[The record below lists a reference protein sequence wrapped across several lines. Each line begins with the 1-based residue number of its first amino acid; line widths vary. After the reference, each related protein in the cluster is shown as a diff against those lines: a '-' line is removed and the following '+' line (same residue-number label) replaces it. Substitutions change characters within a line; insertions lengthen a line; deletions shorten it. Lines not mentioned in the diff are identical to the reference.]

1 VSSFLNSLSDRLAAM
16 EQEMQTLPG
25 ELDSIVTR
33 LDQRKWRSLLIRLNQ
48 DFNKLLDEL
57 FAPQQSM
64 LWPFI
69 KIITFDPLST
79 RYITSEDLSRW
90 RAAHKSEVRVVIG
103 KGKVEITSASRLAG
117 QWETTVSQITPVAQ
131 QQGYVVLSWDQ
142 YQKLL
147 DEIGKLIAEDEE
159 PGTVTG
165 SSPPPS
171 CLK

>member
-1 VSSFLNSLSDRLAAM
+1 MSSFLNSLSDRLAAM
-16 EQEMQTLPG
+16 EQEIQTLPG

-33 LDQRKWRSLLIRLNQ
+33 LDRGKWRSLLIRLDQ

-57 FAPQQSM
+57 FAPQKSM
-64 LWPFI
+64 LWLFTM
-69 KIITFDPLST
+69 IIMFDPLSIRDVT
-79 RYITSEDLSRW
+79 GEDLSRW
-90 RAAHKSEVRVVIG
+90 RAAHKSDVRVVIG
-103 KGKVEITSASRLAG
+103 NGKVQVTSASRLAA

-131 QQGYVVLSWDQ
+131 QRGYVVLTWDQ

-171 CLK
+171 YPK

>member
-1 VSSFLNSLSDRLAAM
+1 MSSFLNSLSDRLAAM

-25 ELDSIVTR
+25 ELDSTVTR
-33 LDQRKWRSLLIRLNQ
+33 LDRGKMRSLLIRLNQ

-57 FAPQQSM
+57 LAPQKNR
-64 LWPFI
+64 LWPFN
-69 KIITFDPLST
+69 KIITFAPLSI
-79 RYITSEDLSRW
+79 RDVTSEDQSRW
-90 RAAHKSEVRVVIG
+90 RAAHKSEVRVVVG
-103 KGKVEITSASRLAG
+103 NGKVQVTSASRLSA
-117 QWETTVSQITPVAQ
+117 QWETTVSRITPVAQ
-131 QQGYVVLSWDQ
+131 QRGYVVLTWDQ